1 MPVHPYFILEE
12 KTMKCEIPLTY
23 EQSVFAAEN
32 HNLVYKFLSEN
43 RLPESEYYD
52 IVIFGFLKAVRDYLS
67 QPSLQK
73 YTFTTIAWK
82 IMSRSLF
89 NHYRAQ
95 RSGKRNA
102 QTVSIHEGL
111 YEDDLPLE
119 QTIPAPDTLML
130 HLETELLLHDLARRI
145 STRQMDMVR
154 LKTCGYSD
162 RDIARKQNIPMKRVR
177 ELLDEIRMVLED
189 ICCE

>member
-1 MPVHPYFILEE
+1 
-12 KTMKCEIPLTY
+12 MKCEIPLTY

-52 IVIFGFLKAVRDYLS
+52 IVIFGYLKAVRDYLS
-67 QPSLQK
+67 RPSLQK
-73 YTFTTIAWK
+73 YTFTTIAWR

-89 NHYRAQ
+89 NFYKAQ

-102 QTVSIHEGL
+102 QTVSIHESL
-111 YEDDLPLE
+111 CEDGLPLE

-130 HLETELLLHDLARRI
+130 HLETELLLHDLARHI
-145 STRQMDMVR
+145 SSRQMDMVR
-154 LKTCGYSD
+154 LKTSGYSD

-189 ICCE
+189 ICYG